1 MLLLKNRTES
11 ILTEHEGNM
20 KREIRQN
27 DQTDNVEAIRMPG
40 HITPCQVQDSSVP
53 EQDLLP
59 AVNKSAR
66 PAVSCIY
73 GVEDELGE
81 IESDQEDTAV
91 DDPINSEI

>member
-1 MLLLKNRTES
+1 ML
-11 ILTEHEGNM
+11 
-20 KREIRQN
+20 
-27 DQTDNVEAIRMPG
+27 G
-40 HITPCQVQDSSVP
+40 HITPCQVQASSVP

-59 AVNKSAR
+59 AAR

-91 DDPINSEI
+91 DDPINSVIISNRSNRQKMHLQNQIMKNSTRKFITFFN